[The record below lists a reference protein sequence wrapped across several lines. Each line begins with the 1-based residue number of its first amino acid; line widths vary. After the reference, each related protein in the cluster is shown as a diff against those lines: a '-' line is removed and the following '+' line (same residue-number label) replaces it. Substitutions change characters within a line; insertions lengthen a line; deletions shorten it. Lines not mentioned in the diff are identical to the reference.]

1 MLVPHRDDHVVEVNG
16 HRAPPIEGHY
26 TLGRL
31 PFGARSRIEY
41 WALTTL
47 QKWRV
52 SRRPALAESRPRG
65 PHDPREAVNRPIPE
79 NLLNRVR
86 SLTVAAPGARKNR
99 GGKVGAEQWRTRRRI
114 PM

>member
-1 MLVPHRDDHVVEVNG
+1 MAIAHLQSNVTIRSG
-16 HRAPPIEGHY
+16 GYRS
-26 TLGRL
+26 GRVR
-31 PFGARSRIEY
+31 GAYRIRY

-47 QKWRV
+47 QKLRMR
-52 SRRPALAESRPRG
+52 RRPALAESRPRG

-99 GGKVGAEQWRTRRRI
+99 GGKVGAEQWRTRR
-114 PM
+114 